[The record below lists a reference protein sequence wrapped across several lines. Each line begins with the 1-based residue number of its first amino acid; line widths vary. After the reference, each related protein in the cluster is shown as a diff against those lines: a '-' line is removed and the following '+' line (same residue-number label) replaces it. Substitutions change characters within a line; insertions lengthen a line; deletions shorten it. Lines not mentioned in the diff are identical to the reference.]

1 MSPVH
6 FILNQQIEKEKKNT
20 LKQLVKNKDLKFNW

>member
-1 MSPVH
+1 MSQVH